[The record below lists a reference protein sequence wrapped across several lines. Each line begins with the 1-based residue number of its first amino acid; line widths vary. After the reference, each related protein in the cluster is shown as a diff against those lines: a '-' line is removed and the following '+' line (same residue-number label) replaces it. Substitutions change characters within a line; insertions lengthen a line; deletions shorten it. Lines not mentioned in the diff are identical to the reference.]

1 MLDENVKNMIF
12 ITKKF
17 IPSVKTNAMKQLLL
31 LLLVIFTGGLSAQIT
46 IDQGDMPSIGD
57 NIPRKSDTMTVHP
70 GPGGSGANQTWNFV
84 ATSAFVINENTS
96 IVSVAST
103 LNGNQFSS
111 SNMAMTSDNA
121 SYLYFNNSAQSF
133 TTQGFAGDLLGTGVI
148 NVNFASALT
157 LHQFPRTYG
166 STFTDT
172 YGLNVTVPGASFNP
186 LISQINFR
194 RISNVVDETDGWGQI
209 TTPFGTYNV
218 LRVKRT
224 EIFTDSIFALP
235 IFPPTWQL
243 VSTNTDTTQNY
254 SWFAKD
260 GKLAVAEMSFDSLG
274 VPKIF
279 KWTELPGLGVG
290 LEEENNILSISPN
303 PFADV
308 IIIEGLLNGEV
319 FLNDASG
326 REINVNQ
333 AIDGSEI
340 TLFVNDLP
348 SGVYYVKT
356 TSSKLNNCYK
366 LIKL

>member
-1 MLDENVKNMIF
+1 MKN
-12 ITKKF
+12 KF
-17 IPSVKTNAMKQLLL
+17 LLL
-31 LLLVIFTGGLSAQIT
+31 LSILSGSLSAQIT

-70 GPGGSGANQTWNFV
+70 GPGGSGPNQTWNFV

-103 LNGNQFSS
+103 PNGNQFSS

-133 TTQGFAGDLLGTGVI
+133 TTQGFAGDYLGTGVI

-274 VPKIF
+274 APQIF
-279 KWTELPGLGVG
+279 KWTELPIIGVG
-290 LEEENNILSISPN
+290 LEESEMDEAISIFPNPANDVINLKLSNNINNSTGIFYLYN
-303 PFADV
+303 NMGALV
-308 IIIEGLLNGEV
+308 HQE
-319 FLNDASG
+319 
-326 REINVNQ
+326 
-333 AIDGSEI
+333 EI
-340 TLFVNDLP
+340 THSTISQVDVKLFPVGMYTWELQFINSNDIKR
-348 SGVYYVKT
+348 GKIA
-356 TSSKLNNCYK
+356 
-366 LIKL
+366 LIR

>member
-1 MLDENVKNMIF
+1 M
-12 ITKKF
+12 
-17 IPSVKTNAMKQLLL
+17 KTTLLL
-31 LLLVIFTGGLSAQIT
+31 LLTIVSSGLSAQLI
-46 IDQGDMPSIGD
+46 IDQSDMPSIGD

-96 IVSVAST
+96 VVSVAST
-103 LNGNQFSS
+103 PNGNQFSS
-111 SNMAMTSDNA
+111 SNMAMTNDNA

-148 NVNFASALT
+148 NVNFASSLT

-186 LISQINFR
+186 LLSQINFR
-194 RISNVVDETDGWGQI
+194 RIANVVDETDGWGQI

-260 GKLAVAEMSFDSLG
+260 GKLAVAEMSFDTLG
-274 VPKIF
+274 LPKIF
-279 KWTELPGLGVG
+279 KWTELPGIGLGF
-290 LEEENNILSISPN
+290 EEQALHEVSVYPN
-303 PFADV
+303 PATDV
-308 IIIEGLLNGEV
+308 LYIETKQGVSYENLNLLIYNQFGRLISNEKLDTSLGKKELSVGDYEEGLYHWEIRGEESA
-319 FLNDASG
+319 FLQRG
-326 REINVNQ
+326 KIVIVR
-333 AIDGSEI
+333 
-340 TLFVNDLP
+340 
-348 SGVYYVKT
+348 
-356 TSSKLNNCYK
+356 
-366 LIKL
+366 

>member
-1 MLDENVKNMIF
+1 
-12 ITKKF
+12 
-17 IPSVKTNAMKQLLL
+17 MKQPLLL
-31 LLLVIFTGGLSAQIT
+31 SLILFTGALSAQIT

-70 GPGGSGANQTWNFV
+70 GPGGSGPNQTWNFV

-103 LNGNQFSS
+103 PNGNQFSS

-260 GKLAVAEMSFDSLG
+260 GKLAVAEMSFDTLG
-274 VPKIF
+274 LPKIF
-279 KWTELPGLGVG
+279 KWTELPGIGLGF
-290 LEEENNILSISPN
+290 EEQALHAVSVYPN
-303 PFADV
+303 PATDMLYFETKQGMAYEKLNLLIYNQFGSLISKEKLNTSLGKKELSVGDYE
-308 IIIEGLLNGEV
+308 EGLYHW
-319 FLNDASG
+319 
-326 REINVNQ
+326 EISSEES
-333 AIDGSEI
+333 AILQRGKI
-340 TLFVNDLP
+340 VI
-348 SGVYYVKT
+348 VR
-356 TSSKLNNCYK
+356 
-366 LIKL
+366 

>member
-1 MLDENVKNMIF
+1 
-12 ITKKF
+12 
-17 IPSVKTNAMKQLLL
+17 MKQPLLL
-31 LLLVIFTGGLSAQIT
+31 SLVLFTGALSAQIT

-70 GPGGSGANQTWNFV
+70 GPGGSGPNQTWNFV

-103 LNGNQFSS
+103 PNGNQFSS

-194 RISNVVDETDGWGQI
+194 RINNVVDETDGWGQI

-260 GKLAVAEMSFDSLG
+260 GKLAVAEMSFDTLG
-274 VPKIF
+274 LPKIF
-279 KWTELPGLGVG
+279 KWTELPGIGIG
-290 LEEENNILSISPN
+290 LSEIEQPFTIGPN
-303 PFADV
+303 PFNDKILIKSDEMGECEIVDA
-308 IIIEGLLNGEV
+308 IGNRYPYQISQTGETAILNTEGLSTGIYFLSIKLNGHQYTKC
-319 FLNDASG
+319 L
-326 REINVNQ
+326 
-333 AIDGSEI
+333 
-340 TLFVNDLP
+340 
-348 SGVYYVKT
+348 VK
-356 TSSKLNNCYK
+356 L
-366 LIKL
+366 

>member
-1 MLDENVKNMIF
+1 
-12 ITKKF
+12 
-17 IPSVKTNAMKQLLL
+17 MKQRLLL
-31 LLLVIFTGGLSAQIT
+31 SLVLFTGGLSAQIT

-70 GPGGSGANQTWNFV
+70 GPGGSGPNQMWNFPN
-84 ATSAFVINENTS
+84 TSVFVLNENTS
-96 IVSVAST
+96 VVSVAST
-103 LNGNQFSS
+103 PSANQFSS
-111 SNMAMTSDNA
+111 SNLAMTNDNA
-121 SYLYFNNSAQSF
+121 SYLYFNKSAQSF
-133 TTQGFAGDLLGTGVI
+133 TTQGFSGDLLGTGVI
-148 NVNFASALT
+148 NAAFAPALT
-157 LHQFPRTYG
+157 LHQFPRTFG

-172 YGLNVTVPGASFNP
+172 YGINVTIPGASINP
-186 LISQINFR
+186 LISQINYR
-194 RISNVVDETDGWGQI
+194 RSSVVKDTTDAWGQL
-209 TTPFGTYNV
+209 TTPFGTYDV
-218 LRVKRT
+218 IRVHS
-224 EIFTDSIFALP
+224 IDIHTDSILALP
-235 IFPPTWQL
+235 LFPPVWQL
-243 VSTNTDTTQNY
+243 VSVTIDTTHSY
-254 SWFAKD
+254 SWLGKG
-260 GKLAVAEMSFDSLG
+260 GKLAIAEMTFDSLG
-274 VPKIF
+274 APKIF